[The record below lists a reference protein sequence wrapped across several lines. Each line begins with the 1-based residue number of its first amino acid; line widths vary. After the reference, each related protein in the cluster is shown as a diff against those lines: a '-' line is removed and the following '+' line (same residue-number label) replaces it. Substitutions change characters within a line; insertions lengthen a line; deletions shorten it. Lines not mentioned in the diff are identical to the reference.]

1 MNAYYTKDSEKIK
14 KQKQDV
20 IDEYKIGHGNHRTY
34 KDKMCRT
41 SLNSRTWTFELIFQL
56 FFCMLSSKKR
66 FSNPGYQLFKT
77 WVLTKSDI

>member
-20 IDEYKIGHGNHRTY
+20 IDEYKIGHGNHGTY
-34 KDKMCRT
+34 KYKMFRT

-56 FFCMLSSKKR
+56 FFCMLSSKKKVFKPR
-66 FSNPGYQLFKT
+66 ISAFQNMGSNL
-77 WVLTKSDI
+77 I